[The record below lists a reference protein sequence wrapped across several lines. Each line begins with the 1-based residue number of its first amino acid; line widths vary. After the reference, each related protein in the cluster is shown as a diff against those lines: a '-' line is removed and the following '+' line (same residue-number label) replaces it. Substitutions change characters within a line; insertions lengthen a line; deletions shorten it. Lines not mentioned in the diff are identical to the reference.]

1 MRLFSVHAKS
11 PLPERVKAE
20 ADEVRFVKEGFAWW
34 GFFFPLPWL
43 LVKGMWLVFALTLA
57 VAIVIVAGG
66 DALGVPALAVT
77 ALAFGINIIVGFMG
91 NDLYRWTLRR
101 RGLVDVG
108 PASGDDREE
117 AELRFFLALPSTE
130 AVPSPA
136 AATFPAQSGYR
147 DALGLFEPAGS
158 PR

>member
-11 PLPERVKAE
+11 PLPERVRAE
-20 ADEVRFVKEGFAWW
+20 ADQVRFVKEGVAWW

-43 LVKGMWLVFALTLA
+43 LIKGMWLVFAMALA
-57 VAIVIVAGG
+57 VAISIVAGG
-66 DALGVPALAVT
+66 DAFGVPALAMT
-77 ALAFGINIIVGFMG
+77 ALAFGINLFIGLLG

-101 RGLVDVG
+101 RGYVDVG
-108 PASGDDREE
+108 PAAGADREE
-117 AELRFFLALPSTE
+117 AELRFFLLLPAYEAAPALTTAPL
-130 AVPSPA
+130 
-136 AATFPAQSGYR
+136 PAQTGYR

>member
-43 LVKGMWLVFALTLA
+43 LVKGMWLVFALALA
-57 VAIVIVAGG
+57 VAIAIVAGG
-66 DALGVPALAVT
+66 DVFGVPELAMT
-77 ALAFGINIIVGFMG
+77 ALAFGINIIIGFMG

-108 PASGDDREE
+108 PAAGADREE
-117 AELRFFLALPSTE
+117 AELRFFLSLPDIE
-130 AVPSPA
+130 AAPPPVS
-136 AATFPAQSGYR
+136 ATLPAQSGYR

>member
-1 MRLFSVHAKS
+1 MRRFSVHARS
-11 PLPERVKAE
+11 PLPERVRAE
-20 ADEVRFVKEGFAWW
+20 VDQVRFVKEGVAWW

-43 LVKGMWLVFALTLA
+43 LLKGMWLVFALALA
-57 VAIVIVAGG
+57 VAIAIGVGG
-66 DALGVPALAVT
+66 DAFGVPALAVT
-77 ALAFGINIIVGFMG
+77 ALAFGINLIIGLLG

-108 PASGDDREE
+108 PAAGSDRDE
-117 AELRFFLALPSTE
+117 AELRFFLSLPASESAPALPT
-130 AVPSPA
+130 APL
-136 AATFPAQSGYR
+136 PAQSGYR